1 MYLFELKYIIND
13 NIKTNGQREITGAK
27 LNEVLNDIADFADE
41 QGRLVIIDATIGE
54 ALTDNDYTVINEA
67 INNGK
72 LVALRIETSGE
83 ILPVVC
89 RLSKK
94 KSGDIFLFSSDLVTE
109 RSDSSYYYFV
119 TVPLREP
126 LQMSKVIISN
136 MQVSNVN
143 S

>member
-1 MYLFELKYIIND
+1 M
-13 NIKTNGQREITGAK
+13 
-27 LNEVLNDIADFADE
+27 ADFADE

-136 MQVSNVN
+136 LQVSNVN

>member
-1 MYLFELKYIIND
+1 MYLFELKLIIND

-54 ALTDNDYTVINEA
+54 ALTDDDYSIIYEA
-67 INNGK
+67 LTNGK
-72 LVALRIETSGE
+72 TVALRISTSGE
-83 ILPVVC
+83 RVPVVC
-89 RLSKK
+89 RLSKQQ
-94 KSGDIFLFSSDLVTE
+94 SNDTLLFSSDLVTV
-109 RSDSSYYYFV
+109 RSDSSYYYIV
-119 TVPLREP
+119 TVPSRQP

-136 MQVSNVN
+136 MEVSNVN

>member
-27 LNEVLNDIADFADE
+27 LNEVLNDMADFADE

-136 MQVSNVN
+136 LQVSNVN

>member
-27 LNEVLNDIADFADE
+27 LNEVLNDMADFADE

>member
-27 LNEVLNDIADFADE
+27 LNEVLNNMADFSDE

-136 MQVSNVN
+136 LQVSNVN